1 MNLPTNLRFTG
12 DHEWIDDTGR
22 VGITDF
28 AQGALGDVV
37 FVELPPVGTVL
48 KSGESF
54 GVVESVKSV
63 SDLFSPVS
71 GTVAAVNTEL
81 VSQPELIN
89 TDPYQ
94 AGWLIQFTAP
104 FDVSQLLDA
113 DAYKLQIEGA

>member
-1 MNLPTNLRFTG
+1 MNLPINLRFTV

-37 FVELPPVGTVL
+37 FVELPPVGTAL
-48 KSGESF
+48 KAGESF